1 MSHLGS
7 ALSSKNALWRY
18 VVMLVAIL
26 IASNT
31 IGSIPLLIPF
41 FKALMSDPSVAEKI
55 AANPSDFSA
64 LNVDPNYG
72 LFMMLFPFVAALAAF
87 AILVK
92 PLHER
97 TFRSTVTGK
106 SRFRW
111 SHFFIA
117 FAVWIIL
124 SGIYLFAYMKVE
136 PSNFELSN
144 TTISLLFISLI
155 AFALIPFQAGMEEVV
170 FRGYLMQG
178 FGAMLNY
185 RWFPLMM
192 TSFLFALMHA
202 MNPEVKEYGFYTMMP
217 QYIAFGLIFGI
228 VTLMDD
234 GIEAAIGA
242 HAANNIFLVIMVTH
256 ESSALQTPALYEQ
269 KAIYPWTEFTGLVIS
284 GIVFIYVM
292 KLIFGWKDFSKVFGR
307 IEREDQI
314 MRDQIL

>member
-1 MSHLGS
+1 
-7 ALSSKNALWRY
+7 
-18 VVMLVAIL
+18 MLVAIL

-97 TFRSTVTGK
+97 TFRSTLTGK

-192 TSFLFALMHA
+192 TSVLFALMHA

-269 KAIYPWTEFTGLVIS
+269 KAIYPWTEFAGLVIS

-292 KLIFGWKDFSKVFGR
+292 KLIFGWKDLSKVFGR